1 MKRRVTV
8 SFSEKDKDKLSVLAA
23 DLHKESKS
31 YAISKLLSKSA
42 RQSILDD
49 DSNIPMVFIIDGEQI
64 KNKAAVRNEAFREGW
79 KANNE
84 LIEQLESKIAELKNQ
99 AATTGDTASESLW
112 DAVQLKPSLFGIG
125 IDLKKLFK
133 NGPNK

>member
-8 SFSEKDKDKLSVLAA
+8 SFSEKDKLSVLAA

-84 LIEQLESKIAELKNQ
+84 LIEQLESKIAE
-99 AATTGDTASESLW
+99 SSCYYR
-112 DAVQLKPSLFGIG
+112 
-125 IDLKKLFK
+125 
-133 NGPNK
+133 